1 MIDKKI
7 IDNLPTTFGVYIFK
21 KNSEILYVGKSVN
34 IKARVRSHLEN
45 AQLDK
50 KEALIVTQSNNLD
63 WITTENEVQ
72 ALLLESELIKKYQ
85 PKYNVIWKDD
95 KSYLYIKITVSDDYP
110 KIFLT
115 RKKDIESDKNKAKNL
130 YFGPFSAVKVV
141 ESLISDIR
149 HIIPFCTEKNL
160 GKKPCFYSKIGL
172 CQPCP
177 NVIENQKDKKIK
189 LQLKRQYHKN
199 IKKVIEFFQGKVTK
213 ILDNFYDQLKKL
225 IKEEKFEEAINIR
238 NKIFRLE
245 RLINQPLN
253 YDQTKTENKSLKI
266 LLAELKKYF
275 PNLKKLQRIE
285 CYDISNLG
293 KKNQVASMVVMT
305 NGKIDK
311 SQYRRFKIKNT
322 QLNSDFDRLEE
333 VIKRRFENYWPRPD
347 LLVIDGGRPQIKTV
361 MTILKNMKI
370 DIPMVGIAKNPDR
383 LIIGQEDFLTVKYP
397 QTNFGFNL
405 IKLLRDEA
413 HRFAK
418 KYHIHLRN
426 RDFLI

>member
-1 MIDKKI
+1 MIDSKI
-7 IDNLPTTFGVYIFK
+7 INKLPATFGVYFFK
-21 KNSEILYVGKSVN
+21 KNKEILYIGKSVN
-34 IKARVRSHLEN
+34 IKARVKSHLDN
-45 AQLDK
+45 AKLDK
-50 KEALIVTQSNNLD
+50 KEALIVNQSDDLE
-63 WITTENEVQ
+63 WMTTENEFQ
-72 ALLLESELIKKYQ
+72 ALLLESQLIKKYQ

-115 RKKDIESDKNKAKNL
+115 RKKDIDSDKNKEKNL
-130 YFGPFSAVKVV
+130 YFGPFSSVKVV

-177 NVIENQKDKKIK
+177 NVIEKQKDKKIK
-189 LQLKRQYHKN
+189 LQLKKQYRKN
-199 IKKVIEFFQGKVTK
+199 IKKVIEIFQGKVIK
-213 ILDNFYDQLKKL
+213 ILDNFYDQLKRL

-253 YDQTKTENKSLKI
+253 HNQVDIENISLKI
-266 LLAELKKYF
+266 LFVELKKYF
-275 PNLKKLQRIE
+275 PDLEKLQRIE

-305 NGKIDK
+305 NGKLDK
-311 SQYRRFKIKNT
+311 SQYRRFKIKNP
-322 QLNSDFDRLEE
+322 QLKSDFDRLEE
-333 VIKRRFENYWPRPD
+333 VINRRFENQWPKPD
-347 LLVIDGGRPQIKTV
+347 LLVIDGGRPQLKAV
-361 MTILKNMKI
+361 MTILKKMKI
-370 DIPMVGIAKNPDR
+370 DIPLVGIAKNPDR
-383 LIIGQEDFLTVKYP
+383 LIIGQENFLIVKYP
-397 QTNFGFNL
+397 QTNQGFNL
-405 IKLLRDEA
+405 IRLMRDEA

-418 KYHIHLRN
+418 KYHLYLRN